1 MTDSLQWL
9 LDREN
14 TLGVERGRPA
24 ATPRGGGDLMHL
36 PAKQPEVTPNQ
47 RARPKPIRR
56 RKLMVDGREYVAL
69 NAHDLLDATNEMG
82 RPGMPY

>member
-1 MTDSLQWL
+1 
-9 LDREN
+9 
-14 TLGVERGRPA
+14 
-24 ATPRGGGDLMHL
+24 MHL